1 MLKADLIKFLNSKKI
16 IFWDFDGVIKDSN
29 EAKNI
34 AFLSVIKTKD
44 LKIKNKIIKHHKK
57 NLGLSRY
64 KKIPLYLS
72 WIKINY
78 KKDELDQIYK
88 RLSKILIRSV
98 IACKW
103 IKGTYSFIKKN
114 YKKKI
119 FVLISATPQKELEII
134 LQKIGIYKNFIEIY
148 GYPHKKKNVIE
159 NVLTKNKFKR
169 AESVFIGDSMNDYL
183 AAKKAKV
190 PFLLKKN
197 NDNIK
202 LTKTKGVL
210 FFNHFN
216 E

>member
-1 MLKADLIKFLNSKKI
+1 MLKYNLFNFLNSKKI

-29 EAKNI
+29 EAKNR
-34 AFLSVIKTKD
+34 AFLSVIKTQD
-44 LKIKNKIIKHHKK
+44 IKIKNKIIKHHKN

-72 WIKINY
+72 WKKNNY
-78 KKDELDQIYK
+78 KKNELDQIYK
-88 RLSKILIRSV
+88 RLSKILIKSV

-103 IKGTYSFIKKN
+103 IKGSYFFIKKN
-114 YKKKI
+114 YKNKI
-119 FVLISATPQKELEII
+119 FILISATPQKELEII
-134 LQKIGIYKNFIEIY
+134 LKKIGIYKNFYEIY

-159 NVLTKNKFKR
+159 KVLMQNRLKR

-202 LTKTKGVL
+202 LTKIKGVRS
-210 FFNHFN
+210 FDHFN